1 MSNKSM
7 EIEAHE
13 FIHQFTPYA
22 YHDFL
27 ADDSKMYP
35 EMWEN
40 AKAIALITINEMIK
54 VMDEAM
60 LFKQSK
66 RDYYKALKEE
76 IEKYKP

>member
-1 MSNKSM
+1 MSTKSM

-13 FIHQFTPYA
+13 FIQQFTQYA
-22 YHDFL
+22 YHNFL
-27 ADDSKMYP
+27 AEDSSMYQ

-40 AKAIALITINEMIK
+40 AKAIALITIDKMIE
-54 VMDEAM
+54 VMNEAM

-66 RDYYKALKEE
+66 RDYYQALKEE